1 MTMADS
7 DKVDNKAEEMKG
19 LAKERFGGATG
30 NEQMQAEGK
39 GEKSKANL
47 KQGVEKVKDAFKG

>member
-7 DKVDNKAEEMKG
+7 DKVDNKAEELKG
-19 LAKERFGGATG
+19 LAKDRFGGATG

-39 GEKSKANL
+39 TEQSKANL
-47 KQGVEKVKDAFKG
+47 KQGVEKIKDAFKS

>member
-7 DKVDNKAEEMKG
+7 GKVGNKADELKG
-19 LAKERFGGATG
+19 LAKERMGGATG
-30 NEQMQAEGK
+30 DERMQAEGK

-47 KQGVEKVKDAFKG
+47 KQGAEKIKDAFKG